1 MKIPAH
7 IKSSLDQ
14 LETYM
19 QSSLSKEDPRVYGLL
34 SPFLSRGGK
43 RIRPLL
49 CMVCCSIG
57 GSDPK
62 LALEPSSIIELFHNF
77 TLIHDDIEDNSLFR
91 RGEPT
96 LHISHGLAMALNS
109 GDALYTLLLRQLIYL
124 KLPKSASGSISEF
137 QKLYLDAF
145 KRVVDGQGI
154 EISWI
159 RDGRFD
165 ISEDEYLEMICG
177 KTSALMGLSC
187 QVGAFV
193 SGMDQKTQTIY
204 RDFGEKIGLA
214 FQIQDDVL
222 NLVGDFK
229 KYKKEIGGDIS
240 EGKRTL
246 MVVHFFKFA
255 TKSEKQRLTQILS
268 SKTQDQKLIGEAID
282 LLKKYGSIDYA
293 KEYSKSLVEDAKKSV
308 ISLKKGPDLDSL
320 ISIAN
325 YVLEREA

>member
-1 MKIPAH
+1 MKIPSH
-7 IKSSLDQ
+7 IKVHLDQ
-14 LETYM
+14 LEDHM
-19 QSSLSKEDPRVYGLL
+19 QVVLLKEDQRVYGLL
-34 SPFLSRGGK
+34 SPFIKRGGK

-49 CMVCCSIG
+49 CLLSCSVCN
-57 GSDPK
+57 SDPK
-62 LALEPSSIIELFHNF
+62 IALYPSLIIELFHNF
-77 TLIHDDIEDNSLFR
+77 TLIHDDIEDDSLFR

-109 GDALYTLLLRQLIYL
+109 GDALYTLLLRELIYL
-124 KLPKSASGSISEF
+124 KVKDRDLPAL

-165 ISEDEYLEMICG
+165 ITEEEYLHMING

-187 QVGAFV
+187 QAGSFLAGA
-193 SGMDQKTQTIY
+193 DIKTQNSL
-204 RDFGEKIGLA
+204 REFGEKIGLA

-222 NLVGDFK
+222 NLVGDFE

-246 MVVHFFKFA
+246 IVVHFFKHA
-255 TKSEKQRLTQILS
+255 THLERDRLVKILS
-268 SKTQDQKLIGEAID
+268 SKSKDKKVILEAIM

-293 KEYSKSLVEDAKKSV
+293 KDYSKTLVEDAKSIILKLEKS
-308 ISLKKGPDLDSL
+308 KDRDLLLD
-320 ISIAN
+320 IAN
-325 YVLEREA
+325 YVLDREA